1 MNNYAYRLA
10 ISKIDLDRAEELI
23 KKANLISPGQ
33 PHFMDTYGW
42 VLFQKGDFIKAK
54 EYFEKAI
61 AASPSDKVIVEHM
74 GDVLFKEGKNE
85 KAIEYWKNA
94 KTLGSTNKN
103 LDKKIDKKEYY
114 EPLY

>member
-1 MNNYAYRLA
+1 MPLHHVPHAVKAPLA
-10 ISKIDLDRAEELI
+10 TSAGRSGTASAATPAKNKMSVGLGCGAVGRGPCCLAAAEGFDGSLTRAWYSSERF
-23 KKANLISPGQ
+23 S
-33 PHFMDTYGW
+33 
-42 VLFQKGDFIKAK
+42 
-54 EYFEKAI
+54 
-61 AASPSDKVIVEHM
+61 
-74 GDVLFKEGKNE
+74 EGKNE

>member
-1 MNNYAYRLA
+1 
-10 ISKIDLDRAEELI
+10 
-23 KKANLISPGQ
+23 
-33 PHFMDTYGW
+33 
-42 VLFQKGDFIKAK
+42 
-54 EYFEKAI
+54 
-61 AASPSDKVIVEHM
+61 M